1 MSDAYIVDG
10 VRTPIGSFGESLRTV
25 RPDDMAALV
34 IRRLLDRHPT
44 LDRARITDVILGCAN
59 QAGEDNR
66 NVARMALLLAGLP
79 VSVPGETVNR
89 LCASGMSAVAHAA
102 RAVRLDEGDVYIAG
116 GVESMTRA
124 PYVLSK
130 GGTAFARDAQLFDTS
145 IGWRFV
151 NPRMEEEYGVD
162 AMGQTAENVAQEYK
176 ISREDQDRFACVS
189 QSHAAAARAR
199 GRFVSEITPVDVP
212 GDKRGESKRFEQDEF
227 LRPDTSIEGLAK
239 LKPAF
244 REGGSVTAGNSA
256 GINDG
261 AVAVLIASEQGV
273 RECGLTPIARVLA
286 TTAAGVEPRRMG
298 MGPVPASRAAL
309 ARAGLTLDD
318 MQVIEL
324 NEAFAAQSLACVR
337 ELGLGD
343 DDPRVNPNGG
353 AIALGHPLGMS
364 GARII
369 LSAAREL
376 QATGGRYALATMC
389 VGVGQGMAT
398 IIERVS

>member
-10 VRTPIGSFGESLRTV
+10 VRTPIGAFGGSLKGV
-25 RPDDMAALV
+25 RPDDLAALV
-34 IRRLLDRHPT
+34 IRRLVERHPN
-44 LDRARITDVILGCAN
+44 LDLTRVTDVIVGCAN

-79 VSVPGETVNR
+79 TSVPGETVNR
-89 LCASGMSAVAHAA
+89 LCASGMSAVASAA
-102 RAVRLDEGDVYIAG
+102 RGVRLGEGDLYIAG

-130 GGTAFARDAQLFDTS
+130 SGAAFGRDAQLFDTS

-151 NPRMEEEYGVD
+151 NPRMEAEYGVD
-162 AMGQTAENVAQEYK
+162 AMGETAENVAAEYG
-176 ISREDQDRFACVS
+176 ISRADQDRFACVS
-189 QSHAAAARAR
+189 QSRAAAARSR
-199 GRFVSEITPVDVP
+199 GRFVQEIVAVDVA
-212 GDKRGESKRFEQDEF
+212 GDKKGETRAFEQDEF
-227 LRPDTSIEGLAK
+227 LRPETSLDGLAK

-244 REGGSVTAGNSA
+244 RSGGSVTAGNSA

-261 AVAVLIASEQGV
+261 AAALLLASDKAV
-273 RECGLTPIARVLA
+273 REFQLTPIARVVA
-286 TTAAGVEPRRMG
+286 TAAAGVEPRIMG

-309 ARAGLTLDD
+309 ARAGLRLDD
-318 MQVIEL
+318 MDVIEL
-324 NEAFAAQSLACVR
+324 NEAFAAQSVACVR
-337 ELGLGD
+337 ELGLSD

-376 QATGGRYALATMC
+376 QEKNGRYALATMC

-398 IIERVS
+398 IIEKI